1 MRTAQDQLDGMPAV
15 AVGDLDWRAVGVGFP
30 AVAPLHQR
38 HDRGQQIQAL
48 VGEAVLVALALASLA
63 VGDTRQHSGGDEG
76 AQPLGEQVA
85 GAANAGLEF
94 LETPCAV
101 EGKFYRV
108 ADTMLQMRKSKWLG
122 LVQQNGV
129 YSRLEPAD
137 ILLLRTDF
145 EVIVVSGHA
154 FFWKKSTIERAFG
167 FLDKLKAES
176 LADFNAVTTHL
187 RRRGVRHQRCLRFES
202 MDGRALS
209 GRLAPAFLDMQ
220 SCNPQRIQS

>member
-1 MRTAQDQLDGMPAV
+1 MLAEWPG
-15 AVGDLDWRAVGVGFP
+15 
-30 AVAPLHQR
+30 
-38 HDRGQQIQAL
+38 
-48 VGEAVLVALALASLA
+48 LVALRLLLPASFKDDRDA
-63 VGDTRQHSGGDEG
+63 FIATHRRRQWRCSVRRGCVVRYECDD
-76 AQPLGEQVA
+76 VA
-85 GAANAGLEF
+85 G
-94 LETPCAV
+94 
-101 EGKFYRV
+101 
-108 ADTMLQMRKSKWLG
+108 KSKWLG

-176 LADFNAVTTHL
+176 LANFNAVTTHL

-202 MDGRALS
+202 MDGRARS

>member
-1 MRTAQDQLDGMPAV
+1 MPAV

-63 VGDTRQHSGGDEG
+63 VADTRGRSGGDGG

-129 YSRLEPAD
+129 CGRLE
-137 ILLLRTDF
+137 
-145 EVIVVSGHA
+145 
-154 FFWKKSTIERAFG
+154 
-167 FLDKLKAES
+167 
-176 LADFNAVTTHL
+176 
-187 RRRGVRHQRCLRFES
+187 
-202 MDGRALS
+202 
-209 GRLAPAFLDMQ
+209 
-220 SCNPQRIQS
+220 